1 MSEQVGQVSKENKEE
16 IISYLKKNPVFQQLS
31 EEELLELSR
40 IAWEKAYEKNELV
53 FSEDQPSHYL
63 FIVAKGNFQLNSH
76 NQDYKVMMSGEL
88 FGEIGIINNSVR
100 SGSVRAIEEA
110 SVVRICG
117 TRLYDSSF
125 ISTEL
130 ALKITRLLAKR
141 ITDYLR
147 TREQVSSAELIEQG
161 EKDFVEF
168 KSTLRYN
175 LKSGQKDKA
184 MELSVLKTLAAFM
197 NSRGGTLFVGV
208 EDDGNPLGIEIDK
221 FPNEDKYML
230 HLTNLIKTRMG
241 TEHSDF
247 INYDVIRY
255 KGFNILRVDCEPS
268 TQPVY
273 IKDGDKDYFFV
284 RIGPST
290 INMRLSKIHDYIMQ
304 RFERE

>member
-1 MSEQVGQVSKENKEE
+1 MPGEIRASKDSELVSF
-16 IISYLKKNPVFQQLS
+16 LKKNPVFQQLE
-31 EEELLELSR
+31 EEELKELCCISR
-40 IAWEKAYEKNELV
+40 LKTYSQNELV
-53 FSEDQPSHYL
+53 FSEDQPAHYL
-63 FIVAKGNFQLNSH
+63 FVVAEGNFQLNSH
-76 NQDYKVMMSGEL
+76 NQDYKVMMPGEL

-100 SGSVRAIEEA
+100 SGSVRAIETA
-110 SVVRICG
+110 SVVQLDG
-117 TRLYDSSF
+117 ESLYDPSQ

-130 ALKITRLLAKR
+130 ALKLTRLLAKR

-147 TREQVSSAELIEQG
+147 TREQVSSAELIEEG

-168 KSTLRYN
+168 KSTMRFN

-184 MELSVLKTLAAFM
+184 MEMSVLKSMAAFL

-208 EDDGNPLGIEIDK
+208 EDDGNPIGIEKDG

-230 HLTNLIKTRMG
+230 HLTNMIKNRMG
-241 TEHSDF
+241 SEHSDF

-255 KGFNILRVDCEPS
+255 KAYNILRVDCEPA

-284 RIGPST
+284 RVGPST
-290 INMRLSKIHDYIMQ
+290 INMRLSKVHDYVMQ
-304 RFERE
+304 RFEKG

>member
-1 MSEQVGQVSKENKEE
+1 MNKSSGQVKTDKQRELVA
-16 IISYLKKNPVFQQLS
+16 ILRKNPVLEQLS
-31 EEELLELSR
+31 EDEMLELAHISE
-40 IAWEKAYEKNELV
+40 EKTFEKNELV
-53 FSEDQPSHYL
+53 FSEDQPAHFL
-63 FIVAKGNFQLNSH
+63 FVVAKGNFQLNSH
-76 NQDYKVMMSGEL
+76 NQQYKVMMPGEL

-117 TRLYDSSF
+117 TRLYDKSHISSD
-125 ISTEL
+125 L

-147 TREQVSSAELIEQG
+147 TREQVSSAELIEKG
-161 EKDFVEF
+161 ERDFVEF
-168 KSTLRYN
+168 KSTMRLN
-175 LKSGQKDKA
+175 LKSKQKDKA
-184 MELSVLKTLAAFM
+184 MELSVLKTMAAFM

-208 EDDGNPLGIEIDK
+208 EDDGNPLGIEIDG

-230 HLTNLIKTRMG
+230 HLTNLIKNRMG
-241 TEHSDF
+241 SEHSDF

-273 IKDGDKDYFFV
+273 IKDGDTDYFFV
-284 RIGPST
+284 RVGPST
-290 INMRLSKIHDYIMQ
+290 LKMRLSKVHDYVMQ
-304 RFERE
+304 RFEKG